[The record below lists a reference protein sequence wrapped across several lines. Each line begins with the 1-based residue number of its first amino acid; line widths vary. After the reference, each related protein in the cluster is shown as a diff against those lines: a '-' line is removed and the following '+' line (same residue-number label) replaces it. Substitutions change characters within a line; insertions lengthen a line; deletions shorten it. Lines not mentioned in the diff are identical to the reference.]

1 MAILTME
8 FVTVFQTGKGPNV
21 ISKYHKEP
29 VHVTVVMD
37 NVIWVQLL
45 VTTTV
50 YAIQVFPVLIVILK
64 YALADAMVNYV
75 ALSMIKQS
83 VTLILRQHVHLQ
95 VAQSINIAAWL
106 VPFPLVS
113 AMLATLDHPAIF
125 QPPVT
130 PNRVEQICIAEC
142 TTTPLNV
149 TVIQATTCP
158 DLLA

>member
-1 MAILTME
+1 VISQNVKMAIPTME

-21 ISKYHKEP
+21 INKYHKEP

-50 YAIQVFPVLIVILK
+50 HAIQVFPVLIVILK

-95 VAQSINIAAWL
+95 VAQ
-106 VPFPLVS
+106 
-113 AMLATLDHPAIF
+113 
-125 QPPVT
+125 
-130 PNRVEQICIAEC
+130 
-142 TTTPLNV
+142 
-149 TVIQATTCP
+149 
-158 DLLA
+158 